1 MSPARCPAHSPVPSP
16 AIPAAEPTGQSE
28 GGGSSPD
35 LAAFLPSDIEQLQI
49 RIEAADTHL
58 MRLQHLYE
66 IGSSIVANTPGQ
78 WLGLDALQWVFDL
91 QRERIAWARE
101 TLITAEERETDA
113 FNSAG
118 RRLAAPQS
126 VVEA

>member
-1 MSPARCPAHSPVPSP
+1 MCQACTPLPPVSTAP
-16 AIPAAEPTGQSE
+16 
-28 GGGSSPD
+28 
-35 LAAFLPSDIEQLQI
+35 AAFLPSDVEQLQI

-66 IGSSIVANTPGQ
+66 IGSSIVANTPGN
-78 WLGLDALQWVFDL
+78 WPGLDALQWVFDL

-101 TLITAEERETDA
+101 TLITADERETDA
-113 FNSAG
+113 FNSFG

-126 VVEA
+126 VQED